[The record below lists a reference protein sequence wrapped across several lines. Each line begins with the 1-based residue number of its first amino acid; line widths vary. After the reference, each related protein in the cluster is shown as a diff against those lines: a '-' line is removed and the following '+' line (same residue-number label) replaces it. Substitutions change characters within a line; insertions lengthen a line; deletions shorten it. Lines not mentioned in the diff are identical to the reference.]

1 MTPYDK
7 VISDNSIEMQLA
19 KEYYNWI
26 KLDKVEE
33 YYQADNILKLANF
46 LKKNSHK
53 LKENI

>member
-1 MTPYDK
+1 MTTYDK

-33 YYQADNILKLANF
+33 YYIADNILKLANF

>member
-26 KLDKVEE
+26 KLDKLEE
-33 YYQADNILKLANF
+33 YYQLNNILKLANF

>member
-26 KLDKVEE
+26 KLDKVEA
-33 YYQADNILKLANF
+33 YYIADNILKLANF